1 MYQNYR
7 PLPSANL
14 NAGAHQA
21 ATNFPLIGISV
32 AVCFLGAF
40 LWATK
45 SGQYEDTYTPGV
57 RMLFEEEG
65 KEHEPPV

>member
-1 MYQNYR
+1 MTI
-7 PLPSANL
+7 LFL
-14 NAGAHQA
+14 
-21 ATNFPLIGISV
+21 LIGVSLSV

-57 RMLFEEEG
+57 RMLFEEE
-65 KEHEPPV
+65 HSIAQALVTPADAFAAPAPADTPP

>member
-1 MYQNYR
+1 MTI
-7 PLPSANL
+7 LFL
-14 NAGAHQA
+14 
-21 ATNFPLIGISV
+21 LIGVSLSV

-57 RMLFEEEG
+57 RMLFEEEEG
-65 KEHEPPV
+65 EPVPTTADAFAVPAPADTPT

>member
-1 MYQNYR
+1 MTI
-7 PLPSANL
+7 LFL
-14 NAGAHQA
+14 
-21 ATNFPLIGISV
+21 LIGVSLSV

-57 RMLFEEEG
+57 RMLFEEES
-65 KEHEPPV
+65 EPTPTAANAFAGSAPADTPAP